1 MRGPNT
7 PASACLL
14 VAPKTPIAIAIAIPK
29 SLLAALNARDVGRL
43 RSSLGESLGEI
54 PERAVEQ

>member
-1 MRGPNT
+1 
-7 PASACLL
+7 
-14 VAPKTPIAIAIAIPK
+14 
-29 SLLAALNARDVGRL
+29 LLAALNARDVGRL